1 MTKTKQKNETRQKRF
16 LNENEISSVI
26 IIPTT
31 KFEYWFRSINM
42 IFNLTDKE
50 IMVAAALVR
59 YYFKIAQQCDDE
71 LMRNYI
77 LFSSEYRKAIKD
89 EIGVSDNYF
98 DVLLN
103 KLRAHNIIKIVDEK
117 NILNKQVI
125 PKFTKDKSIA
135 LLIYFENDE
144 K

>member
-1 MTKTKQKNETRQKRF
+1 
-16 LNENEISSVI
+16 
-26 IIPTT
+26 
-31 KFEYWFRSINM
+31 
-42 IFNLTDKE
+42 
-50 IMVAAALVR
+50 
-59 YYFKIAQQCDDE
+59 
-71 LMRNYI
+71 MRNYI